1 MHVVQLSTYH
11 KKLSQ
16 DESGFTIVE
25 IMVSLAILGI
35 AIIAIMSLL
44 TTNAMMAARAADKS
58 RITDAMSE
66 LAEKLRSMP
75 YKDAGIDKTYVT
87 DDDIVMNLSVENY
100 NQDNA
105 DVKIITINGYSTK
118 MTPRNT
124 QNLEVVLRNPALGTN
139 EDSNEGDPVISNP
152 PVIVSFTMFK
162 NDFLQ
167 NSGPTIFGDVAISYS
182 VAAKNPSATL
192 TSVRIM
198 CNGEPIVEQLAP
210 NNYQTYSALW
220 ASNAVDT
227 NNARLFNEGI
237 GKLTVEVKDNQG
249 GYTTQT
255 IPIVVDNVPV
265 TTTFPSSTV
274 SISKTNG
281 IQVSWNTIP
290 DPDGGSSGALRYKV
304 RLETYKKATLLSTDE
319 QIISGAT
326 VGQLPPTTA
335 LFSNYYS
342 PSQNYKVYVYPMCP
356 LNCGHTSSQQISS
369 KYLYK
374 EF

>member
-1 MHVVQLSTYH
+1 
-11 KKLSQ
+11 
-16 DESGFTIVE
+16 
-25 IMVSLAILGI
+25 MVSLAILGI
-35 AIIAIMSLL
+35 VIVAIMSLL
-44 TTNAMMAARAADKS
+44 TTNALMAARAADKS

-66 LAEKLRSMP
+66 YAEKLRSMP
-75 YKDAGIDKTYVT
+75 YEEAGKDKP
-87 DDDIVMNLSVENY
+87 DDTPDGIVMNLTVNKYHEN
-100 NQDNA
+100 NA

-118 MTPRNT
+118 MTPYNKT
-124 QNLEVVLRNPALGTN
+124 PYNKQSLEVVLRNPALGTN
-139 EDSNEGDPVISNP
+139 AGGNAGDPVISNP
-152 PVIVSFTMFK
+152 PAIVSFVMLK
-162 NDFLQ
+162 NGFLQ
-167 NSGPTIFGDVAISYS
+167 NSGSTIFGNVAIFYS

-227 NNARLFNEGI
+227 NNARLFKEGI

-274 SISKTNG
+274 LISKTNG

-342 PSQNYKVYVYPMCP
+342 PSKNYKVFVYPMCP